1 MLRITEFK
9 LPIDHP
15 EEDLRPALLQRLG
28 IDSDELLDF
37 TLFKRSYD
45 ARKKSSE
52 LCFIYTID
60 FTVRDEAALLHT
72 FADDRHIGPAPDVS
86 YKVVGHAPEGLSERP
101 IVVGFGP
108 CGIFAG
114 LLLADRKSTRLNSSH

>member
-1 MLRITEFK
+1 MLRITELK
-9 LPIDHP
+9 LLIDHP

-28 IDSDELLDF
+28 IDSEQLLDF

-60 FTVRDEAALLHT
+60 FEVRYEADLLHKLFFFFKQKT
-72 FADDRHIGPAPDVS
+72 AYEIS
-86 YKVVGHAPEGLSERP
+86 YKVVGHAPQGLGERP
-101 IVVGFGP
+101 V
-108 CGIFAG
+108 
-114 LLLADRKSTRLNSSH
+114 